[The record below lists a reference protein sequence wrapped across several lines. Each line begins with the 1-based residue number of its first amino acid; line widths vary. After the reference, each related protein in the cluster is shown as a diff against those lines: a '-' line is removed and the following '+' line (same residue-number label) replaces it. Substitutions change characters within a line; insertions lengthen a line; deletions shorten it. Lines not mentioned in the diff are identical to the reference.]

1 MSTSTI
7 NARIDSET
15 KEQAKAILE
24 KLGIN
29 TSQAIALFFRQII
42 YTRGIPFELRLP
54 NKTTVETFKKT
65 DAGRELNRVSDIKE
79 LSRELKS

>member
-1 MSTSTI
+1 MSTSII

-54 NKTTVETFKKT
+54 NKTTVETFNKT
-65 DAGRELNRVSDIKE
+65 DAGQELNRVSDIKE
-79 LSRELKS
+79 LARELKS

>member
-1 MSTSTI
+1 MSTSII

-15 KEQAKAILE
+15 KEQAKAILQ

-54 NKTTVETFKKT
+54 NKTTVDTFKKT